1 MAASVALVLV
11 VQSVA
16 TYTSL
21 VPIVRSI
28 VPAAAPSTATRAPL
42 VTGVAIDNQNGFAA
56 LTMTP
61 FTSANAASALG
72 ATYGMRLLTDFP
84 AFGQYIF
91 SLPQIRIGPG
101 PEQHTATIY
110 FPPYATAG
118 AISAF
123 LSRNGLG
130 VQTWVSSEDA
140 AGRTAVVTLPQIKPV
155 LIDAQ
160 NGVWRAMVGAGIDRS
175 RIDAWAATNGLQ
187 VISYNPNTGELLIQ
201 GPKPKPVLVRT
212 VIRTPVAPVVTT
224 TTNTPQTSKLYIA
237 FKPGTTFNDAQQA
250 IQSAGGQ
257 VTSFDSS
264 TELGVANVP
273 VGHESQF
280 TTSVNASTH
289 VSCVSASSTACPSAV
304 TPSSSSTTPATT
316 PPACDPSA
324 TTCPAATVP
333 DTTASG
339 TAWTTTVTPAPATT
353 TAPPPQLL
361 INATDGHVA
370 LSWSAVDGATSYQVF
385 RSTGTDTP
393 TLVATTTA
401 TTINDVGGAAG
412 TVYTYSIVPVLASG
426 PATAQAQTANATS
439 AATTST
445 PLLLRVQ
452 PASGSLSGSVAL
464 SVDGRSADG
473 VGTETLNEP
482 DD

>member
-1 MAASVALVLV
+1 MKAFLKLIAGTGAMAASVALVLV

-110 FPPYATAG
+110 FPPYATSG
-118 AISAF
+118 DINAF

-130 VQTWVSSEDA
+130 VQTWVSSDDA

-280 TTSVNASTH
+280 TTSVNAST
-289 VSCVSASSTACPSAV
+289 
-304 TPSSSSTTPATT
+304 
-316 PPACDPSA
+316 
-324 TTCPAATVP
+324 
-333 DTTASG
+333 
-339 TAWTTTVTPAPATT
+339 
-353 TAPPPQLL
+353 
-361 INATDGHVA
+361 
-370 LSWSAVDGATSYQVF
+370 
-385 RSTGTDTP
+385 
-393 TLVATTTA
+393 
-401 TTINDVGGAAG
+401 
-412 TVYTYSIVPVLASG
+412 
-426 PATAQAQTANATS
+426 
-439 AATTST
+439 
-445 PLLLRVQ
+445 
-452 PASGSLSGSVAL
+452 
-464 SVDGRSADG
+464 
-473 VGTETLNEP
+473 
-482 DD
+482 